1 MGKRIQWH
9 WCVLYR
15 GLCSKC
21 FRSIWGLPVSIFFFL
36 CQVQV
41 IVCICLYL
49 SLLTSICCCIFFF
62 SACNCWLRSSS
73 SSILASISCRISSSS
88 CFLAAKRTLIS
99 SASAYSSVSAWS
111 CSWRR
116 FFSSQS
122 YTDKMDE
129 QWTDERLAWQPLFLA
144 SPGVAAGSNTT
155 GSCEEQVAAE
165 GVGAVSALNCS
176 GPLLWAQLWARRKEA
191 PKSSNSF

>member
-1 MGKRIQWH
+1 MGKKRTLEERASIN
-9 WCVLYR
+9 
-15 GLCSKC
+15 CSY
-21 FRSIWGLPVSIFFFL
+21 VSGTDIYSTEGCTASTFIRCEVCQSLFL
-36 CQVQV
+36 CEIQV
-41 IVCICLYL
+41 IVCICHLC
-49 SLLTSICCCIFFF
+49 LLTSICCCIFFF

-122 YTDKMDE
+122 YANEMDRKL
-129 QWTDERLAWQPLFLA
+129 RLGLQIALQCLF
-144 SPGVAAGSNTT
+144 TM
-155 GSCEEQVAAE
+155 
-165 GVGAVSALNCS
+165 
-176 GPLLWAQLWARRKEA
+176 
-191 PKSSNSF
+191 